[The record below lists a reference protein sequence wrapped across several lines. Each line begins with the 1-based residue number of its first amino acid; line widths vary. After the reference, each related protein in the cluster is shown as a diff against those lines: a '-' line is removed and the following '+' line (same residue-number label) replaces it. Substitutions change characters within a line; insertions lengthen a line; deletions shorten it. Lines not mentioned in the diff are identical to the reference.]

1 MTSATKELAMS
12 SGNGADSPALL
23 LRGGTVIDG
32 SGAPRFAAD
41 VRIEGE
47 RIVAVGANLAQEGA
61 VVVDAGGRIVA
72 PGFID
77 VHTHDDQIVISAP
90 HMLPKIS
97 QGVTTVVVGN
107 CGISLAPL
115 VHADVPPPLNLL
127 GGSDR
132 YVYPTMAA
140 YVAAVDA
147 ARPAV
152 NVAALVGHS
161 TLRVATMDDPYRA
174 ATPAEQARMG
184 ELLREGLAAGAAGL
198 SSGVFYATGAAAD
211 IDELA
216 LLAGIAGAAGGV
228 YTTHIRQEM
237 DRVID
242 SLDEAFATAR
252 RGDVPL
258 VISHHKCAGPSNWG
272 RTVQTLA
279 HIDAARRGQAIGLDC
294 YPYIAGSTVLRSE
307 MVDGIIDILITWSTP
322 HPEMAA
328 RTLAS
333 IAHEWGC
340 SEKEACDRL
349 QPGGACY
356 FQMREDDVQRVLKYP
371 GTMIGSD
378 GLPHDQHPHPRLWG
392 TFPRVLGHYSRDLGL
407 FPLETAVH
415 KMTGLSARQFRL
427 TDRGEIRAGAYADV
441 VVFDA
446 ATIRDTATFELPKAR
461 AVGVDCVLV
470 NGKLAY
476 RGGETEAGRSGRFL
490 ARDNRRL
497 RRAAGRTAA

>member
-1 MTSATKELAMS
+1 MHP
-12 SGNGADSPALL
+12 GNGINQSALL

-32 SGAPRFAAD
+32 TGAQRFVAD

-47 RIVAVGANLAQEGA
+47 RIVAVGANLAEEGA
-61 VVVDAGGRIVA
+61 RVLDVTGKIVA

-77 VHTHDDQIVISAP
+77 VHTHDDQIVLSAP
-90 HMLPKIS
+90 QMLPKIS

-115 VHADVPPPLNLL
+115 VHSNVPPPLNLL
-127 GGSDR
+127 GGPDK

-147 ARPAV
+147 VRPAV

-161 TLRVATMDDPYRA
+161 TLRVATMEDPYRP
-174 ATPAEQARMG
+174 ATSAEQTRMC
-184 ELLREGLAAGAAGL
+184 ELLREGMAAGAIGF

-216 LLAGIAGAAGGV
+216 LLAGITGDAGGV

-237 DRVID
+237 DKVLD

-252 RGDVPL
+252 RGKVPV
-258 VISHHKCAGPSNWG
+258 VISHHKCAGPQNWG
-272 RTVQTLA
+272 RTVETIA
-279 HIDAARRGQAIGLDC
+279 HIDAARRQQTIGLDC
-294 YPYIAGSTVLRSE
+294 YPYIASSTVLRRE
-307 MVDGIIDILITWSTP
+307 MVDGIIDVVITWSTP

-328 RTLAS
+328 RTLAD
-333 IAHEWGC
+333 IAREWNC
-340 SEKEACDRL
+340 TQHEACERL

-356 FQMREDDVQRVLKYP
+356 FQMREDDVQRVLQYP
-371 GTMIGSD
+371 ATMIGSD

-407 FPLETAVH
+407 FSLETAVH
-415 KMTGLSARQFRL
+415 KMSGLSARQFRL
-427 TDRGEIRAGAYADV
+427 EDRGEIRAGAFADIA
-441 VVFDA
+441 VFDA
-446 ATIRDTATFELPKAR
+446 ATIKDTATFDRPKAQ
-461 AVGVDCVLV
+461 ALGVDYVLV
-470 NGKLAY
+470 NGAIAY
-476 RGGETEAGRSGRFL
+476 RTGDAAPARNGRFL
-490 ARDNRRL
+490 RRPEN
-497 RRAAGRTAA
+497 

>member
-1 MTSATKELAMS
+1 MHPGNDTKTR
-12 SGNGADSPALL
+12 ALL

-32 SGAPRFAAD
+32 TGAARFRAD
-41 VRIEGE
+41 VRVEGE
-47 RIVAVGANLAQEGA
+47 RIVAVGANLAEDGA
-61 VVVDAGGRIVA
+61 LVLDTGGRIVA

-77 VHTHDDQIVISAP
+77 VHTHDDQVVLSAP
-90 HMLPKIS
+90 QMLPKIS

-115 VHADVPPPLNLL
+115 VHANVPPPLNLL
-127 GGSDR
+127 GGPDK

-147 ARPAV
+147 AQPSV

-161 TLRVATMDDPYRA
+161 TLRVATMDDPYRP
-174 ATPAEQARMG
+174 ATPSEQARMCD
-184 ELLREGLAAGAAGL
+184 LLREGLAAGATGL
-198 SSGVFYATGAAAD
+198 SSGVYYATGAAAD

-216 LLAGIAGAAGGV
+216 LLAGITGAVGGV

-237 DRVID
+237 DKVLD

-252 RGDVPL
+252 RGEVAV
-258 VISHHKCAGPSNWG
+258 VISHHKCAGPRNWG
-272 RTVQTLA
+272 RTIETLA
-279 HIDAARRGQAIGLDC
+279 HIDAARQKQPIGLDC
-294 YPYIAGSTVLRSE
+294 YPYIAGSTVLRSD
-307 MVDGIIDILITWSTP
+307 MVDGVIDILITWSTP

-333 IAHEWGC
+333 IAEEWGC
-340 SEKEACDRL
+340 TLKEACERL

-356 FQMREDDVQRVLKYP
+356 FQMREDDVQRVLRYP
-371 GTMIGSD
+371 PTMIGSD

-392 TFPRVLGHYSRDLGL
+392 TFPRVLGHYSRDLAL

-427 TDRGEIRAGAYADV
+427 EDRGEIRAGACADI

-446 ATIRDTATFELPKAR
+446 ATISDRATFEQPKAQ
-461 AVGVDCVLV
+461 AVGVDCVIV
-470 NGKLAY
+470 NGAVAY
-476 RGGETEAGRSGRFL
+476 RPGEAEVKGNGRFL
-490 ARDNRRL
+490 
-497 RRAAGRTAA
+497 RRA

>member
-1 MTSATKELAMS
+1 MP
-12 SGNGADSPALL
+12 SGNDTGSAAFL

-32 SGAPRFAAD
+32 TGAARFAAD

-47 RIVAVGANLAQEGA
+47 RIVAVGANLAPDGA

-77 VHTHDDQIVISAP
+77 VHTHDDQIVLAAP
-90 HMLPKIS
+90 QMLPKIS

-115 VHADVPPPLNLL
+115 LHANVPPPLNLL
-127 GGSDR
+127 GGADK
-132 YVYPTMAA
+132 YVHPTMAA
-140 YVAAVDA
+140 YVAAIGA

-161 TLRVATMDDPYRA
+161 TLRVATMDDPYRP
-174 ATPAEQARMG
+174 ATKAEQSRMC
-184 ELLREGLAAGAAGL
+184 ELLREGLAAGAIGL

-237 DRVID
+237 DQVLD

-252 RGDVPL
+252 RGQVPL
-258 VISHHKCAGPSNWG
+258 VVSHHKCAGPRNWG

-279 HIDAARRGQAIGLDC
+279 HIDAARRDQAIGLDC

-333 IAHEWGC
+333 IAHDWGC
-340 SEKEACDRL
+340 SQVEACERL

-356 FQMREDDVQRVLKYP
+356 FQMREDDVQRVLQYP
-371 GTMIGSD
+371 ATMIGSD

-392 TFPRVLGHYSRDLGL
+392 TFPRVLGHYSRELGL

-427 TDRGEIRAGAYADV
+427 VDRGEIRVGAYADV

-446 ATIRDTATFELPKAR
+446 ATISDSATFDRPKAQ

-470 NGKLAY
+470 NGTVAY
-476 RGGETEAGRSGRFL
+476 RGGAVEPERSGRFL
-490 ARDNRRL
+490 AREPRS
-497 RRAAGRTAA
+497 A

>member
-1 MTSATKELAMS
+1 MS
-12 SGNGADSPALL
+12 SRTGADSPALL

-32 SGAPRFAAD
+32 TGAPRFAAD
-41 VRIEGE
+41 VRIEGD
-47 RIVAVGANLAQEGA
+47 RIVAVGANLAARGA
-61 VVVDAGGRIVA
+61 VAIDAGGMIVA

-77 VHTHDDQIVISAP
+77 VHTHDDQIVLSAP

-115 VHADVPPPLNLL
+115 VHASVPPPLNLL
-127 GGSDR
+127 GGADK

-161 TLRVATMDDPYRA
+161 TLRVATMDDPYRP
-174 ATPAEQARMG
+174 ATPAEQSRMAD
-184 ELLREGLAAGAAGL
+184 LLREALAAGATGL

-216 LLAGIAGAAGGV
+216 LLAAIAGAAGGV

-237 DRVID
+237 DKVLD

-252 RGDVPL
+252 RGNVPL
-258 VISHHKCAGPSNWG
+258 IVSHHKCAGPGNWG
-272 RTVQTLA
+272 RTVQTLG
-279 HIDAARRGQAIGLDC
+279 HIDAARRDQAISLDC
-294 YPYIAGSTVLRSE
+294 YPYIAGSTVLRTDL
-307 MVDGIIDILITWSTP
+307 VDDIIDILITWSTP

-328 RTLAS
+328 RSLAS

-340 SEKEACDRL
+340 SQKQACERL

-356 FQMREDDVQRVLKYP
+356 FQMREDDVQRVLRYP
-371 GTMIGSD
+371 ATMIGSD

-427 TDRGEIRAGAYADV
+427 ADRGEIRAGAYADV
-441 VVFDA
+441 AVFDA
-446 ATIRDTATFELPKAR
+446 ATVSDTATFELPKAR
-461 AVGVDCVLV
+461 AAGIACVLV
-470 NGKLAY
+470 NGRVAY
-476 RGGETEAGRSGRFL
+476 RGGDVEPERSGRFL
-490 ARDNRRL
+490 ARQP
-497 RRAAGRTAA
+497 TAASNSNP

>member
-1 MTSATKELAMS
+1 VTIASQESTMPPGT
-12 SGNGADSPALL
+12 GADSPALL

-32 SGAPRFAAD
+32 RGAPRFDAD

-47 RIVAVGANLAQEGA
+47 RIVAVGANLAANGA
-61 VVVDAGGRIVA
+61 VVIDASGKVVA

-77 VHTHDDQIVISAP
+77 VHTHDDQIVLSAP

-115 VHADVPPPLNLL
+115 VRANVPPPLNLL
-127 GGSDR
+127 GGADK
-132 YVYPTMAA
+132 YVHPTMAA
-140 YVAAVDA
+140 YAAAVDA

-161 TLRVATMDDPYRA
+161 TLRVATMADPYRP
-174 ATPAEQARMG
+174 ATAAEQARMC

-198 SSGVFYATGAAAD
+198 SSGVFYATGSAAD

-216 LLAGIAGAAGGV
+216 LLAGITGAAGGV

-237 DRVID
+237 DQVLD

-252 RGDVPL
+252 LGKVPL
-258 VISHHKCAGPSNWG
+258 VISHHKCAGPGNWG

-279 HIDAARRGQAIGLDC
+279 HIDAARRDQAIGLDC
-294 YPYIAGSTVLRSE
+294 YPYIAGSTVLRSD
-307 MVDGIIDILITWSTP
+307 MVDDIIDILITWSTP

-340 SEKEACDRL
+340 SQKEACERL

-371 GTMIGSD
+371 ATMIGSD
-378 GLPHDQHPHPRLWG
+378 GLPHDRHPHPRLWG

-427 TDRGEIRAGAYADV
+427 VDRGEIRAGAYADV

-446 ATIRDTATFELPKAR
+446 ATIRDTATFERPKAP
-461 AVGVDCVLV
+461 AAGLDCVLV
-470 NGKLAY
+470 NGRVAY
-476 RGGETEAGRSGRFL
+476 RRGDDEPARNGRFL
-490 ARDNRRL
+490 AREPGTNSS
-497 RRAAGRTAA
+497 T